1 MKKLINKLFNKET
14 ITYVIFGGLT
24 TVVNYAVYYL
34 FYRFT
39 QVDPVVYNVIAWVA
53 AVLFAFITNKLFVF
67 ESRIFKARVLLPEFA
82 SFVGARLLSL
92 LFETAF
98 IALTVK
104 VFNMNELIAKII
116 TAVFVI
122 IFNYFASKFFIFKK
136 KTSVDDEGGCDD
148 RK

>member
-1 MKKLINKLFNKET
+1 MKKLLVKLFNKET

-24 TVVNYAVYYL
+24 TLVNYAVYYL
-34 FYRFT
+34 FYKFT
-39 QVDPVVYNVIAWVA
+39 MVDPVVYNIIAWVV

-67 ESRIFKARVLLPEFA
+67 ESRTFKADVLFTELA

-92 LFETAF
+92 IFETAF

-122 IFNYFASKFFIFKK
+122 IFNYFASKFFIFKNK
-136 KTSVDDEGGCDD
+136 PSVNDEGGFDD
-148 RK
+148 

>member
-1 MKKLINKLFNKET
+1 MKKLLVKLFNKET

-34 FYRFT
+34 FYKFT
-39 QVDPVVYNVIAWVA
+39 MADPVVYNIIAWVV

-67 ESRIFKARVLLPEFA
+67 ESRTFKADVLFTELA

-92 LFETAF
+92 IFETAF

-104 VFNMNELIAKII
+104 VFNMNELVAKII

-136 KTSVDDEGGCDD
+136 KPSVNDEGGFDD
-148 RK
+148 